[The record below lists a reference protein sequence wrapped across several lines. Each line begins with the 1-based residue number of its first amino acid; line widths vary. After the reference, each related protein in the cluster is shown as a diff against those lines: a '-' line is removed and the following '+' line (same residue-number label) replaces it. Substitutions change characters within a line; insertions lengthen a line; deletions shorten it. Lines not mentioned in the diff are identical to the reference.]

1 MSITSHF
8 RFSITSSFRAKYPDV
23 ISAIRDSFH
32 VDDMIS
38 GGRTVD
44 EAFKVYNVARQV
56 MLDGGFN
63 LRKWN
68 SNSPELPSR
77 IHSSPGEPLNDS
89 GMNAVCEEGKVPS
102 QLIRSTNQGTG
113 HLKLLGIVWNS
124 ESDHFTEK

>member
-1 MSITSHF
+1 VFGLHLSPAILGSEISHHLE
-8 RFSITSSFRAKYPDV
+8 RHLSKYPDV
-23 ISAIRDSFH
+23 IPAIRDSFY

-56 MLDGGFN
+56 MMDGGFN

-77 IHSSPGEPLNDS
+77 IHSSPGEPFNDS
-89 GMNAVCEEGKVPS
+89 GMNAV
-102 QLIRSTNQGTG
+102 RTNLY
-113 HLKLLGIVWNS
+113 HKLYRGS
-124 ESDHFTEK
+124 